1 MTQEQRE
8 SYKEVLTIL
17 DHMDLEYKEKVPKK
31 LIEFFKRNSAEEY
44 NFKLDLNKS
53 LQEKELKEK
62 TISLLAMLYL
72 NYWCKDKNEKQE
84 LILKYTE
91 NEKIYEDKLEKMYG
105 ADKLF
110 KNKVKNENYLT
121 KTERTTIFTKIK
133 EIFWKIF
140 NTKKKK

>member
-1 MTQEQRE
+1 
-8 SYKEVLTIL
+8 
-17 DHMDLEYKEKVPKK
+17 MDLEYKEKVPKK
-31 LIEFFKRNSAEEY
+31 LIGFFKRNSAEEY

-53 LQEKELKEK
+53 LLEKELKEK